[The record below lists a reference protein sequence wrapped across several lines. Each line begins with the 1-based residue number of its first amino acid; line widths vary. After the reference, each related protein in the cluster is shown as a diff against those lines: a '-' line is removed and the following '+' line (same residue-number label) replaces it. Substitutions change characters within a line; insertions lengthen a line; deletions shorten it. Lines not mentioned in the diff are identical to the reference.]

1 MPAFSFSCSYP
12 PSYSPESY
20 RDHTVRMMRIIPFV
34 CYSVSNTDSRPGV
47 RGGANM
53 GTGWEYQVRVE
64 GRIGQRWLAWFDG
77 LAVSATDEDTGQA
90 GRSPAITTLTG
101 AMPDQ
106 AALAGLLQKLYSL
119 GLPLVEV
126 RRKEPERVD
135 NPARD

>member
-1 MPAFSFSCSYP
+1 
-12 PSYSPESY
+12 
-20 RDHTVRMMRIIPFV
+20 
-34 CYSVSNTDSRPGV
+34 
-47 RGGANM
+47 M

-101 AMPDQ
+101 VMPDQ